1 MTQQLLVTTDSIGKA
16 HLTIPVRIASERN
29 KQYVLIKNEGA
40 DGGWVLGIRDDG
52 TAAKPIE
59 IDPTPVPV
67 KEARAEDDDMEEV
80 PMYASVTS
88 N

>member
-16 HLTIPVRIASERN
+16 HITIPVRIASERN
-29 KQYVLIKNEGA
+29 KQYVLVKNEGE
-40 DGGWVLGIRDDG
+40 DGGWVLGIRDEG

-67 KEARAEDDDMEEV
+67 REDSDDDDEEMEEV
-80 PMYASVTS
+80 PM
-88 N
+88 